1 MVLIFVV
8 LIVLSVGYKG
18 GHLACCMHVLKEEW
32 GWLSV
37 IEWRVRVVP
46 TSGPI
51 GTDGVATW
59 CSAGE

>member
-1 MVLIFVV
+1 MLHA
-8 LIVLSVGYKG
+8 LLY
-18 GHLACCMHVLKEEW
+18 VLKEEW

-46 TSGPI
+46 PSGWI
-51 GTDGVATW
+51 GTNGVATW